1 MNEIIMYILPLVLF
15 CGGGGAGGGA
25 GGGITCTLF
34 TAGDAGTLMSN
45 DGGDITCILLWMF
58 QICTGDVLLP
68 KLTLFWTTKHEYK
81 KQEKNY
87 WMQPHTC
94 N

>member
-1 MNEIIMYILPLVLF
+1 MYILPLVLF

-45 DGGDITCILLWMF
+45 DGGDITCILL
-58 QICTGDVLLP
+58 
-68 KLTLFWTTKHEYK
+68 
-81 KQEKNY
+81 
-87 WMQPHTC
+87 
-94 N
+94 